1 MQFLYIIE
9 DFNISQGYSR
19 IFEKVLT
26 YSWGPYFNLST
37 VTTRKTIFSDVSLLF
52 FFRRVWPSE
61 PNACQRKYKP
71 RWIFVIRLRKS
82 ILAGHLRG
90 PPAKVPLLSQADL
103 LNSRPKKMIF
113 VGETLYGPP
122 VKFIPT

>member
-52 FFRRVWPSE
+52 F
-61 PNACQRKYKP
+61 Q
-71 RWIFVIRLRKS
+71 
-82 ILAGHLRG
+82 AGMTLW
-90 PPAKVPLLSQADL
+90 AKC
-103 LNSRPKKMIF
+103 M
-113 VGETLYGPP
+113 
-122 VKFIPT
+122 PTKI

>member
-37 VTTRKTIFSDVSLLF
+37 VTTRKSIFTDVGSF
-52 FFRRVWPSE
+52 FFADGYDPPSQIS
-61 PNACQRKYKP
+61 ATK
-71 RWIFVIRLRKS
+71 I
-82 ILAGHLRG
+82 
-90 PPAKVPLLSQADL
+90 
-103 LNSRPKKMIF
+103 
-113 VGETLYGPP
+113 
-122 VKFIPT
+122 